1 MNGRVYKK
9 LQLTFFLSL
18 NRVSAHVVPFFS
30 PSLIKNQ
37 GYPDLLLQSS

>member
-9 LQLTFFLSL
+9 LQLTSL

-30 PSLIKNQ
+30 PSLIENQ
-37 GYPDLLLQSS
+37 GYPDLLLQNS